1 MLPQISSLLD
11 SNNFPSLSKRHQ
23 VSAHSHPVNAASNSS
38 ATFQEEINQQQLI
51 NNISYA
57 EKLNEAVKNES
68 LFKKFTE
75 AQERLKRIPNIE
87 EAINQFYSFVDEAGK
102 IPKDAPHC
110 I

>member
-1 MLPQISSLLD
+1 MLPQISNLLD

-75 AQERLKRIPNIE
+75 AQERLKRISSSAVSSTKPERSQRMHLKELHLN
-87 EAINQFYSFVDEAGK
+87 S
-102 IPKDAPHC
+102 
-110 I
+110 